1 MLRRQEITTIL
12 INVTVTK
19 LVLTFPKILI
29 ETSGSAAWIQIIY
42 NIICAAA
49 VFFLSLL
56 LYKGHYTVIDL
67 AEKAGG
73 KILKIITGLIVFA
86 VFMVNF
92 ASIIR
97 VFPETVKTV
106 LLINFDTRVI
116 TIIFMA
122 AIALGSAAGIEA
134 IARVNYI
141 FMPIIGGVLIFF
153 LILLIPYYNIYNIF
167 PIFGNGVNKIFI
179 DGFNTISVYADV
191 LLINIFMPYYE
202 NRKEV
207 AKSGRHLFAIT
218 APFITAVTL
227 AYCLAYPYPV
237 TKEFMLPFYQ
247 MARIIHIGNF
257 YSRFESV
264 FQFAWSILIFI
275 YSAIYIFALCH
286 VVQKTF
292 DLKFYRPLIF
302 PVVMI
307 SGVFALLPA
316 TIGDIVRNEKWENI
330 FIYITVFTLLLVFGI
345 ISRVVLRKDKKNE
358 AY

>member
-73 KILKIITGLIVFA
+73 KILKIITGIIVFA

-106 LLINFDTRVI
+106 LLINFDTKVI

-122 AIALGSAAGIEA
+122 AIALGSAA
-134 IARVNYI
+134 YI
-141 FMPIIGGVLIFF
+141 FMPIIGGVMIFF

-207 AKSGRHLFAIT
+207 AKSGRRLFAIT

-257 YSRFESV
+257 YSRFESI

-286 VVQKTF
+286 VTAKTL

-330 FIYITVFTLLLVFGI
+330 FIYVAVFSLLIVFGI
-345 ISRVVLRKDKKNE
+345 ISRVICRKEKKSE